1 MSVLQVD
8 ATTRSG
14 LESRGAYKRSVEIM
28 NDGCIDLLAAI
39 YKQAVRDD
47 YDTVASNIVQGLK
60 DMSIKEQDARKYIKS
75 CEEAMAEIKKEIQH
89 NVYKESKEYGDPKTR
104 VMQAN
109 SISSF
114 EGIVNDLIKAYRM
127 TDKEKND
134 RVATCQ
140 EMEKNIAQLLE
151 EKERWQAIAEKVTPT
166 ITGMPSG
173 GDGED
178 QRELAVCNMVDCD
191 KAATKEI
198 DKLCTL
204 KDKIK
209 RYIMVTGDYDSRL
222 LGLVKEQE

>member
-1 MSVLQVD
+1 
-8 ATTRSG
+8 
-14 LESRGAYKRSVEIM
+14 M
-28 NDGCIDLLAAI
+28 NDNYIDLFTAI
-39 YKQAVRDD
+39 YAQAVRDD
-47 YDTVASNIVQGLK
+47 YDTVVSNIVQGLK
-60 DMSIKEQDARKYIKS
+60 NMSIKEQDARIYIKT
-75 CEEAMAEIKKEIQH
+75 CEETLADIKKEIQH
-89 NVYKESKEYGDPKTR
+89 NVYKESQEYGDPKTR
-104 VMQAN
+104 AMQAN

-114 EGIVNDLIKAYRM
+114 EGTVNELIKAYRM

-134 RVATCQ
+134 RIATCR

-191 KAATKEI
+191 KDATKAI
-198 DKLCTL
+198 DKLCNY

-209 RYIMVTGDYDSRL
+209 RYIVVTGDDDLRL
-222 LGLVKEQE
+222 LNLLKEQE

>member
-1 MSVLQVD
+1 
-8 ATTRSG
+8 
-14 LESRGAYKRSVEIM
+14 M
-28 NDGCIDLLAAI
+28 NDNYIGLYVAI
-39 YKQAVRDD
+39 YAQAVRDD
-47 YDTVASNIVQGLK
+47 YDTVTSNIVQGLE
-60 DMSIKEQDARKYIKS
+60 DMSIKKQDARKYIKT
-75 CEEAMAEIKKEIQH
+75 CDETLADIKKKIQR
-89 NVYKESKEYGDPKTR
+89 NVYRESQEYGDTKTR
-104 VMQAN
+104 AMQAN

-134 RVATCQ
+134 RVAMCQ

-173 GDGED
+173 SDGEQ

-191 KAATKEI
+191 KDATKAI
-198 DKLCTL
+198 DKLCSY

-209 RYIMVTGDYDSRL
+209 RYIVVTSDDDSRL
-222 LGLVKEQE
+222 LDLLKEQE